1 MNGGCGIGGEAS
13 LTAKEP
19 QRKIH
24 DGSEEK
30 A

>member
-1 MNGGCGIGGEAS
+1 MNDGCSIGREAW
-13 LTAKEP
+13 LTAKEL